1 MRIFAWDAPTGQ
13 PRVMHST
20 RWVAPAADPRMK
32 ARSVEPEVLYEVTDH
47 VAYVT
52 INRPERRNALN
63 VSATTELVRRF
74 CEAGEDPD
82 VWAILLTGAGDK
94 AFCAG
99 GDLKEFDELAKAGA
113 RFPVPMTGP
122 ERNLFEVV
130 LETYKPVI
138 AAINGP
144 VLAGGCELA
153 LACDLRIA
161 AEHAVL
167 GMPEAKRGMGANYAT
182 VLLPRLIPRP
192 IALEMLYTGE
202 PLSSAEA
209 LRWGLFNRVVP
220 SADLRDEAEKYV
232 RSIVAN
238 APLTLR
244 RYKEMT
250 TKGWEL
256 SVHQALRLSVGP
268 NPYLSEDREEGIRAF
283 VEKRSPRWAGR

>member
-1 MRIFAWDAPTGQ
+1 
-13 PRVMHST
+13 MH
-20 RWVAPAADPRMK
+20 D
-32 ARSVEPEVLYEVTDH
+32 EVLYEVRDH

-63 VSATTELVRRF
+63 LSATSEMIRLF
-74 CEAGEDPD
+74 SEAGEDPD
-82 VWAILLTGAGDK
+82 VWAILLTGAGQK

-99 GDLKEFDELAKAGA
+99 GDLKEFDELAKQGK

-130 LETYKPVI
+130 LETYKPVV

-161 AEHAVL
+161 ADHAVI

-182 VLLPRLIPRP
+182 VLLPRLIPRAV
-192 IALEMLYTGE
+192 ALEMLYVGD
-202 PLSSAEA
+202 PLTADEA

-220 SADLRDEAEKYV
+220 KDKLAEESELYI

-256 SVHQALRLSVGP
+256 SVHAALRLNVGP

-283 VEKRSPRWAGR
+283 VEKREPRWTGR

>member
-1 MRIFAWDAPTGQ
+1 MD
-13 PRVMHST
+13 
-20 RWVAPAADPRMK
+20 
-32 ARSVEPEVLYEVTDH
+32 EVLYEVRDH
-47 VAYVT
+47 VGYVT

-63 VSATTELVRRF
+63 MAATTALIERF
-74 CEAGEDPD
+74 TEAGEDPD

-99 GDLKEFDELAKAGA
+99 GDLKEFDEIARRGG
-113 RFPVPMTGP
+113 RFPMPMTGV
-122 ERNLFEVV
+122 ERNLFEAV

-138 AAINGP
+138 AALNGP

-161 AEHAVL
+161 ADHAVV

-182 VLLPRLIPRP
+182 VLLPRLVPRAV
-192 IALEMLYTGE
+192 ALQMLYTGD
-202 PLSSAEA
+202 PLTPEEA
-209 LRWGLFNRVVP
+209 LHWGLFNSVVP
-220 SADLRDEAEKYV
+220 REELRAKAEELV
-232 RSIVAN
+232 RRIVAN

-256 SVHQALRLSVGP
+256 SVHQALRLNVGP

-283 VEKRSPRWAGR
+283 VEKRAPQWAGR